1 MPENAELST
10 VLPLPPGTLALFS
23 PALLIGG
30 MIFGSIGMYAFVRG
44 WKNKAWRS
52 LLIGGALSI
61 YPWFVTNTILFY
73 LVGIGLCVILFKFP
87 D

>member
-23 PALLIGG
+23 PALLIV
-30 MIFGSIGMYAFVRG
+30 S
-44 WKNKAWRS
+44 
-52 LLIGGALSI
+52 ALSI

-73 LVGIGLCVILFKFP
+73 LLGIGLCVILFKFP